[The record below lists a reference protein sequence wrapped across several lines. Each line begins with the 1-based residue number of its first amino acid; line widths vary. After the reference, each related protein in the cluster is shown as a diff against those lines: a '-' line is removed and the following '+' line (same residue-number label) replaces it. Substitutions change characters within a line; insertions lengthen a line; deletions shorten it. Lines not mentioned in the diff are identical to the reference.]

1 MIRNLK
7 NTPIQ
12 RKLMSVILLSCAIV
26 VLLMST
32 AYIIFEYFSF
42 RDTLKNQVRT
52 LAAVAAS
59 NSSAAL
65 AFDTPGDAYE
75 ILGAL
80 KAEPHI
86 VAAALYDINGNLFAT
101 YPADI
106 RKGELPD
113 SAGEKGFHFKASS
126 LEGFEP
132 VMQKETKQGTL
143 YIKSDMKAMY
153 EQLRRYVILALLL
166 FSFSLLVAYL
176 LSRLLQSSI
185 SGPILSLEQTAK
197 SISEKADYSVRAIKS
212 GDDELG
218 SLTDAF
224 NHMLTRIESQNQ
236 EITSFNQ
243 KLEETIARRTKALE
257 AANETLKEQKEFVET
272 IINSSIDVVGVFDT
286 ELNYVML
293 NKRADEFYHFN
304 REDIIGRNLLE
315 VYPQMKDSVMVT
327 DLRTALTGVPVTN
340 TKYRS
345 SILNRYFESY
355 YIPLKNNYGQVY
367 GVLTIAHDITNI
379 MESHEKLAA
388 VNTALLK
395 SNQDLEQFAYVASHD
410 LQEPLRKIQVF
421 TQLLGENFDN
431 PENMRKYQDKIN
443 QSAGRM
449 QELIQDVLDFSR
461 LSKKEDAFE
470 ETDLDQVI
478 EALKNDFELAIQET
492 GATIMHESLPT
503 IQGIPLQLSQIF
515 YNLISNSLKYTDK
528 KPVIKITSR
537 IVRSDEIKENTKL
550 NSRLSYAFIQFSDN
564 GIGFEPQYNE
574 QIFTIFQRLHGKQAY
589 SGTGI
594 GLALC
599 RKIVENH
606 QGVITAMGS
615 PGEGATFNII
625 LPLSQ
630 S

>member
-1 MIRNLK
+1 MIKKLR

-32 AYIIFEYFSF
+32 AYIIFEYFTF
-42 RDTLKNQVRT
+42 RDTLKNQVST
-52 LAAVAAS
+52 LAAVVAS
-59 NSSAAL
+59 NSSGAL
-65 AFDTPGDAYE
+65 AFDVPRDAYE
-75 ILGAL
+75 ILDGL

-86 VAAALYDINGNLFAT
+86 VAAALYDINGELFAK

-106 RKGELPD
+106 AITDLPD
-113 SAGEKGFHFKASS
+113 TVAQSGFHFKANS
-126 LEGFEP
+126 LQGFVP
-132 VMQKETKQGTL
+132 VLQKKAPLGTL
-143 YIKSDMKAMY
+143 YIKSNMDNMY
-153 EQLRRYVILALLL
+153 EQLRRYVVLALLL

-185 SGPILSLEQTAK
+185 SAPILSLEQTAK
-197 SISEKADYSVRAIKS
+197 RISDKADYSVRATKS
-212 GDDELG
+212 GEDELG

-304 REDIIGRNLLE
+304 REDIVGRNLLE
-315 VYPQMKDSVMVT
+315 VYPQMKDSVMLS
-327 DLRTALTGVPVTN
+327 DLRTALTGIPVTN

-345 SILNRYFESY
+345 SVLDRYFENY
-355 YIPLKNNYGQVY
+355 YIPLKNNNGQVY

-388 VNTALLK
+388 VNTELLK
-395 SNQDLEQFAYVASHD
+395 SNRDLEQFAYVASHD

-431 PENMRKYQDKIN
+431 PEQMKKYQDKIN

-478 EALKNDFELAIQET
+478 EDLKNDFELAIQET
-492 GATIMHESLPT
+492 GATIIHESLPT

-528 KPVIKITSR
+528 RPVIKITAR
-537 IVRSDEIKENTKL
+537 IVRNDEIKENPKL
-550 NSRLSYAFIQFSDN
+550 NSRLSYTFIQFSDN
-564 GIGFEPQYNE
+564 GIGFDSQYNE

-606 QGVITAMGS
+606 QGIITAMGV
-615 PGEGATFNII
+615 PGEGATFNIM

-630 S
+630 